1 MTKYT
6 VLAQDDSNLD
16 VTLTESDDLV
26 TLNITPA
33 AVNITSAVTSV
44 NGATGNVV
52 LDTDDI
58 DEGATNLYY
67 TDVRAYAANSG
78 GTGVTYNSA
87 TGEISIGQ
95 SVGTGDDVTF
105 NTVTADDFVG
115 DLNGAV
121 RFVARADVDMSKGQ
135 VVYVTGVQG
144 NTSTI
149 DLARANSA
157 STMPAMGFVNSDVT
171 ANNNVEVVTLGNLYN
186 LNVADFGETGITFG
200 PNDTVYVSA
209 SEAGHV
215 TNQIPGGE
223 SNLIQNIGRIQR
235 HTPTANMAIKVGGA
249 GRTNDTPNLNDG
261 RIFIGDSTGHAIE
274 ATLDTSRVPENTNLY
289 YTTARANTDFDTR
302 LATKTTDD
310 LTEGTNL
317 YYTDARFDTRLATKD
332 TDDLAEGTNLY
343 YTDARF
349 DTRLATK
356 STTDLSE
363 GTNLYYTTAR
373 SNTDFDTRLATKSTT
388 NLSEGS
394 NLYYTDARVQ
404 TVIDTNTAGYITADS
419 TDTLTNK
426 SGNISQWTNDAGY
439 ITSETD
445 SQTLSFTSPNLTISN
460 GNSVDLSSLEVD
472 ETDGGTY

>member
-16 VTLTESDDLV
+16 ITLTESDDLV

-67 TDVRAYAANSG
+67 TDARAYAANSG
-78 GTGVTYNSA
+78 GTGVTYNSS

-95 SVGTGDDVTF
+95 SVGILDDVEF
-105 NTVTADDFVG
+105 NTVTADDFIG

-121 RFVARADVDMSKGQ
+121 RFIARADVDMSKGQ

-149 DLARANSA
+149 DLAQANSG
-157 STMPAMGFVNSDVT
+157 STMPAMGFVSADVT
-171 ANNNVEVVTLGNLYN
+171 ASNNVEVVTLGNLQN
-186 LNVADFGETGITFG
+186 LDVADFGETGIVFG

-209 SEAGHV
+209 TEAGHV
-215 TNQIPGGE
+215 TNVVPGGE
-223 SNLIQNIGRIQR
+223 SNLIQNIGKIQR
-235 HTPTANMAIKVGGA
+235 HTPVANMAIKAGGA
-249 GRTNDTPNLNDG
+249 GRTNDTPNLNNG
-261 RIFIGDSTGHAIE
+261 RIFIGDSTGHAVE

-289 YTTARANTDFDTR
+289 YT
-302 LATKTTDD
+302 
-310 LTEGTNL
+310 
-317 YYTDARFDTRLATKD
+317 
-332 TDDLAEGTNLY
+332 
-343 YTDARF
+343 
-349 DTRLATK
+349 
-356 STTDLSE
+356 
-363 GTNLYYTTAR
+363 
-373 SNTDFDTRLATKSTT
+373 
-388 NLSEGS
+388 
-394 NLYYTDARVQ
+394 DARVQ
-404 TVIDTNTAGYITADS
+404 AVIDTNSAGFATTSYVDTAETDAVSTANAYTDGRETAIRADIPTNNNELTNGAGYITADS
-419 TDTLTNK
+419 ADTLTNK

>member
-6 VLAQDDSNLD
+6 VVAQDDSNLD

-58 DEGATNLYY
+58 DEGTTNLYY

-78 GTGVTYNSA
+78 GTGVTYNSS

-95 SVGTGDDVTF
+95 SVGILDDVTF
-105 NTVTADDFVG
+105 NTVTADDFIG

-121 RFVARADVDMSKGQ
+121 RFIARADVDMSKGQ

-149 DLARANSA
+149 GLARANSS
-157 STMPAMGFVNSDVT
+157 STMPAMGFVNADVT
-171 ANNNVEVVTLGNLYN
+171 ANNTVEVVTLGNLKN
-186 LNVADFGETGITFG
+186 LNVANFGETGITFG

-209 SEAGHV
+209 LEAGHV
-215 TNQIPGGE
+215 TNVVPGGE
-223 SNLIQNIGRIQR
+223 SNLIQNIGKIQR
-235 HTPTANMAIKVGGA
+235 HTPVANMAIKVGGA
-249 GRTNDTPNLNDG
+249 GRTNDTPNLNNG

-289 YTTARANTDFDTR
+289 YT
-302 LATKTTDD
+302 
-310 LTEGTNL
+310 
-317 YYTDARFDTRLATKD
+317 
-332 TDDLAEGTNLY
+332 
-343 YTDARF
+343 
-349 DTRLATK
+349 
-356 STTDLSE
+356 
-363 GTNLYYTTAR
+363 
-373 SNTDFDTRLATKSTT
+373 
-388 NLSEGS
+388 
-394 NLYYTDARVQ
+394 DARVQ
-404 TVIDTNTAGYITADS
+404 AVIDTNSAGFATTAYVDTRETAIRADIPTNNNQLTNGAGYITADS
-419 TDTLTNK
+419 ADTLTNK
-426 SGNISQWTNDAGY
+426 SGNISMFTNDAGY
-439 ITSETD
+439 LTSETD

-460 GNSVDLSSLEVD
+460 GNSVDLSSLDVN